1 MTELRLNLRWQGCPD
16 TLNLFGDFAE
26 AGGVAVGVAAAFFVG
41 DDGEAFAE
49 DAATSVN
56 GVHRKSL
63 KREALWRR
71 HQHPVSVNEYAD
83 IRESRISL
91 LGNRTT
97 HNVRDRCIRN
107 RDDRKSYD

>member
-63 KREALWRR
+63 KRGALGTGIST
-71 HQHPVSVNEYAD
+71 QCPLANMPIYVSHVYHCWAIEP
-83 IRESRISL
+83 
-91 LGNRTT
+91 RTT
-97 HNVRDRCIRN
+97 
-107 RDDRKSYD
+107 SET

>member
-49 DAATSVN
+49 DARPRLTGFIGKA
-56 GVHRKSL
+56 
-63 KREALWRR
+63 
-71 HQHPVSVNEYAD
+71 
-83 IRESRISL
+83 
-91 LGNRTT
+91 
-97 HNVRDRCIRN
+97 
-107 RDDRKSYD
+107 

>member
-1 MTELRLNLRWQGCPD
+1 MTELRLNVRWQGSPE

-26 AGGVAVGVAAAFFVG
+26 AVGLAAAFFIG
-41 DDGEAFAE
+41 DDCEAFAQ

-63 KREALWRR
+63 KRGALWHR
-71 HQHPVSVNEYAD
+71 HQHPVFVSEYAD

-97 HNVRDRCIRN
+97 HNVRDMCIPN
-107 RDDRKSYD
+107 WDVRKSYD